1 MMESLLLRRC
11 IIIFLAS
18 LIAKYAFGAAPESQ
32 APAEAGKESPVAQGD
47 KQGKENEAKEDKAE
61 KKDVQPAPPVVT
73 EHTVALAGGKTLSY
87 KAIAGYLLLRD
98 TKEEAHAAEE
108 SEKNAG
114 KQSSRSQT
122 EPAKGKPKADI
133 FFVAY
138 LLNGVADVA
147 TRPVTFAFN
156 GGPGSA
162 SVWLHMGG

>member
-47 KQGKENEAKEDKAE
+47 KQGKENEAKEDKAD
-61 KKDVQPAPPVVT
+61 KKVVQPPSPVVT
-73 EHTVALAGGKTLSY
+73 EHAVTLAEGKTLSY

-98 TKEEAHAAEE
+98 TKEEARPGEGN
-108 SEKNAG
+108 EKDTS
-114 KQSSRSQT
+114 KQNVGSQM
-122 EPAKGKPKADI
+122 EPAKGKPKADTL
-133 FFVAY
+133 FVAY
-138 LLNGVADVA
+138 ILNGVADVA

-156 GGPGSA
+156 G
-162 SVWLHMGG
+162 H